1 MSIAMDMGFRWLITG
16 TTLIALQ
23 RHSIQIE
30 KGKEHKTLSKGMDT
44 KSKERI
50 P

>member
-23 RHSIQIE
+23 RHSIHIE
-30 KGKEHKTLSKGMDT
+30 KGKEHKTHSKGMG
-44 KSKERI
+44 KK
-50 P
+50 